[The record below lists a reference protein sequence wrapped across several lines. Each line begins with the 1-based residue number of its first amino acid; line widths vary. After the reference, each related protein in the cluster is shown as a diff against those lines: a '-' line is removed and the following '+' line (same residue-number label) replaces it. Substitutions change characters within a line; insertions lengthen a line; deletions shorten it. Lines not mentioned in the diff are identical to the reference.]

1 MPGRNVEHP
10 MPEAAFNPIK
20 RDRAFEAIVRQ
31 IETAI
36 LDGTYKVGDY
46 LPSERALVE
55 QFQVG
60 RSSVREALRILESL
74 GMVRTS
80 PGNRKGVEVTDS
92 MASSMSRLLNG
103 ALRLHS
109 VPLVD
114 LVEYRM
120 MIGSTGNFLAANFRE
135 ETHLDAMR
143 AAIRDMEKFRDTPAQ
158 FALADVAF
166 HSAIQE
172 ASGNSLMRMINNVIE
187 TAVIDLLHETVS
199 DSEAD
204 GPAMRDLFIEKH
216 LALFEAI
223 AGGKGHDAAA
233 IARES
238 LVDAY
243 GPRLTSDELGR
254 LELLAAT
261 RLEGSG
267 DARHN

>member
-1 MPGRNVEHP
+1 

-20 RDRAFEAIVRQ
+20 HDRAFEAIVRQ

-120 MIGSTGNFLAANFRE
+120 MIGSTGNFLAAHSRQE
-135 ETHLDAMR
+135 EHLEAMR
-143 AAIRDMEKFRDTPAQ
+143 DAIQDMEKYRDTPEK

-172 ASGNSLMRMINNVIE
+172 ASGNSLMRMINSVIE

-199 DSEAD
+199 DDEAE

-216 LALFEAI
+216 LALYSAI
-223 AGGKGHDAAA
+223 DAGRGHDAAA

-238 LVDAY
+238 LLDAY
-243 GPRLTSDELGR
+243 GPRLTPLERRR
-254 LELLAAT
+254 LELLAGT
-261 RLEGSG
+261 QLEDFGG
-267 DARHN
+267 IPQN